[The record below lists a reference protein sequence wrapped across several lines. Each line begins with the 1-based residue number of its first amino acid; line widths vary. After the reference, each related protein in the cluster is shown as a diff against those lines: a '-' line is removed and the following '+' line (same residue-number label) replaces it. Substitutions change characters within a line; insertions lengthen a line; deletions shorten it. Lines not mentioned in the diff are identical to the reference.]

1 MLLVTL
7 LATGF
12 YLVPPVSADTS
23 RIEFSHT
30 WRLAHDNEI
39 DFEFYY
45 DVTTTS
51 PALLFGG
58 TEQFHI
64 DLQPYQSSIE
74 YGVTMGTS
82 YIGWDT
88 SFFEAPIGEETF
100 RFETP
105 DFEDQYGIEAFLI
118 SVDGAPY
125 VKYSGIDHL
134 SASGTI
140 KWTEAGSKSFAVTAP
155 FAVGEGDIVATWYLQ
170 WKVRFGLDLV
180 GTGDTFGEWTEMDDL
195 KCSQIQYYQIYYGF
209 GFIFAILAV
218 IVAIPVV
225 LVVRRRRKSKLEPKP
240 KPELPQEPKPEIEAE
255 P

>member
-1 MLLVTL
+1 MLLVML

-23 RIEFSHT
+23 QIEFEYE
-30 WRLAHDNEI
+30 WNEEFENPI
-39 DFEFYY
+39 GFEFYY

-64 DLQPYQSSIE
+64 DLQPYWSVLDFS
-74 YGVTMGTS
+74 VTMGTS
-82 YIGWDT
+82 SMGWSAGFDK
-88 SFFEAPIGEETF
+88 APIGEETF

-180 GTGDTFGEWTEMDDL
+180 GTGDSFGEWTEMDDL

-209 GFIFAILAV
+209 GFIFAIL
-218 IVAIPVV
+218 VAIMVIPVV
-225 LVVRRRRKSKLEPKP
+225 LVIRRRRKSKIATKP
-240 KPELPQEPKPEIEAE
+240 KPEITQEPKPEIEA
-255 P
+255 

>member
-1 MLLVTL
+1 MLLVML

-23 RIEFSHT
+23 RIEFSYT
-30 WRLAHDNEI
+30 WRLAPDNKI
-39 DFEFYY
+39 GFEFYY

-64 DLQPYQSSIE
+64 DLQPYQTSIE
-74 YGVTMGTS
+74 YGVTMGTE
-82 YIGWDT
+82 YRGWLPK

-180 GTGDTFGEWTEMDDL
+180 GTGDSFGEWTEMDDL
-195 KCSQIQYYQIYYGF
+195 QCSQIQYYQIYYGF
-209 GFIFAILAV
+209 GFIFAIL
-218 IVAIPVV
+218 VAIMVIPVV
-225 LVVRRRRKSKLEPKP
+225 LVIRRRRKSKIATKP
-240 KPELPQEPKPEIEAE
+240 KPEITQEPKPEIEA
-255 P
+255 